1 MKYMLLIYTNPE
13 NTEPPPSETEQAEV
27 FAEVDAIMAELMES
41 GEWIGGEALA
51 DASQSKTIHVRGG
64 VAAVTD
70 GPFLETKEQFAG
82 YCLFEVASL
91 ERALDIAARWPD
103 ARNQGVELRPLMTDN
118 GTEM

>member
-1 MKYMLLIYTNPE
+1 MLLIYTNPE
-13 NTEPPPSETEQAEV
+13 NTEPPSEAEQQQV
-27 FAEVDAIMAELMES
+27 FAEVDAIVAELMES

-51 DASQSKTIHVRGG
+51 AASQGKTIRVRDG

-82 YCLFEVASL
+82 YCLLEVAGL
-91 ERALDIAARWPD
+91 ERALEIAARWPD
-103 ARNQGVELRPLMTDN
+103 ARHQGVELRPLMTDN

>member
-1 MKYMLLIYTNPE
+1 MKYMLMIYTNPA
-13 NTEPPPSETEQAEV
+13 NTEPPSEAEQEQV
-27 FAEVDAIMAELMES
+27 YAEVDAIIAELMES

-51 DASQSKTIHVRGG
+51 DASQSKTIRVRDG

-103 ARNQGVELRPLMTDN
+103 ARDQGVELRPLMTDN
-118 GTEM
+118 GSEM